1 MLHGEEAGYSLIELA
16 VVSIIVG
23 LAASILMPSIQGY
36 QGNEQTR
43 TVALQAVAQFR
54 QAQMSA
60 MALDQEINVLFDP
73 TADLPSRGNTQGY
86 EFCLPS
92 AACGFSATWSTS
104 DPAMIKNVIPN
115 SVKITAYCY
124 RGGFTP
130 TGQYLNWTG
139 VCPGAGGIHR
149 SAVFRRRRAEV
160 LPDHPSRH
168 GGSESQRKAKRVVPV
183 ASVLRAAR
191 HASGPLATRRDSSRT
206 GIGSPAARIRRTRV
220 LSSHRP

>member
-124 RGGFTP
+124 RGAFTP

-139 VCPGAGGIHR
+139 VCPGAGASIEALCFDGGGQKFYLTIQVATGEVSL
-149 SAVFRRRRAEV
+149 SAKQ
-160 LPDHPSRH
+160 S
-168 GGSESQRKAKRVVPV
+168 GSCP
-183 ASVLRAAR
+183 
-191 HASGPLATRRDSSRT
+191 
-206 GIGSPAARIRRTRV
+206 
-220 LSSHRP
+220 